1 MLSLFPSLTATFIS
15 VKSYNLNMWL
25 GFFLT
30 ILTFVFQEY
39 DCWCL
44 TLMLGGGGGCIF
56 TPILSK
62 WFISDLGKTILYFRN
77 DFQNLAA
84 EQKQNHAAPYH
95 TTPVVLR
102 NVAHSTKGKLPEI
115 VWGLYFIQKPLV
127 YFSIKIS
134 SKTDLIFAML
144 FDLYRA
150 VCSANTWL
158 LDEQRLTRLTLQ
170 KQM

>member
-1 MLSLFPSLTATFIS
+1 MVGVFFNNSNFCIS
-15 VKSYNLNMWL
+15 GIRLLVPYSNV
-25 GFFLT
+25 G
-30 ILTFVFQEY
+30 
-39 DCWCL
+39 
-44 TLMLGGGGGCIF
+44 GGGGGCIF

-115 VWGLYFIQKPLV
+115 V
-127 YFSIKIS
+127 
-134 SKTDLIFAML
+134 
-144 FDLYRA
+144 
-150 VCSANTWL
+150 
-158 LDEQRLTRLTLQ
+158 
-170 KQM
+170 